1 MAETNRKMRRAPL
14 IFAARV
20 LIATEDRLAR
30 RIRTLARKPP
40 WKSDDELI
48 SIAERLEGRQPQA
61 PARSA
66 KAAQATSQNAPDLR
80 QATGPD
86 GAERGAHSETHARM
100 IHRAVLINA
109 ARLLVAT
116 EDQPAQWVQ
125 AVARKTPMQP
135 DEDRGPNTA

>member
-30 RIRTLARKPP
+30 RIRTLARKSP

-48 SIAERLEGRQPQA
+48 SMAERLEGRQPQA
-61 PARSA
+61 PASAA
-66 KAAQATSQNAPDLR
+66 KAAQAASQNAPDLHQSPCPER
-80 QATGPD
+80 AGG
-86 GAERGAHSETHARM
+86 GAYNKGHARM

-116 EDQPAQWVQ
+116 EEQPAQWVQ

-135 DEDRGPNTA
+135 DEDGDPNTA